1 MIKVKKIFFLILISL
16 ICTVKV
22 NAKIEDALL
31 ITVGDRAVTKSDI
44 VDEIKIILILNNES
58 YSDDKKEILH
68 KRAISSTIKRNI
80 KQIEIDRIGFLE
92 FNQQDL
98 INELTILANRLNF
111 DLDTLKNICESNEL
125 DFALIE
131 NQIKTE
137 LLWNSLIFQLYK
149 DRLSINVEE
158 IEEQLKLIQ
167 HKKELNEYLISEI
180 IIKPVEK
187 NKLESEIQKLK
198 KEIEIEGFEKVA
210 MRLSISQT
218 AIKGGDLGWLS
229 ENRISKNFK
238 SIIFNTSVGNLS
250 RPILLKDGILIFK
263 VRDKR
268 KIEEKINLE
277 ELKNEIVNNEKTK
290 QLNMYSKTH
299 YDNLKRSIAIKFF
312 DE

>member
-1 MIKVKKIFFLILISL
+1 VIKAKKIFFLILISL

-31 ITVGDRAVTKSDI
+31 ITVGDKAITKSDI

-58 YSDDKKEILH
+58 YSDDKKEKLH

-111 DLDTLKNICESNEL
+111 DLDTLKNVCASNEI

-149 DRLSINVEE
+149 NRLSINVDE

-167 HKKELNEYLISEI
+167 NKKELNEYLISEI
-180 IIKPVEK
+180 VIKPVEK
-187 NKLESEIQKLK
+187 NNSESEI
-198 KEIEIEGFEKVA
+198 KELINKIKIEGFENVA
-210 MRLSISQT
+210 KNLSISET
-218 AIKGGDLGWLS
+218 ATKGGDLGWLN
-229 ENRISKNFK
+229 ENIISKNYK
-238 SIIFNTSVGNLS
+238 SKIAETPIGTVSEPIFL
-250 RPILLKDGILIFK
+250 PKGILIFK

-268 KIEEKINLE
+268 KIKRNIEEEKNQLV
-277 ELKNEIVNNEKTK
+277 KFEKTK
-290 QLNMYSKTH
+290 ILRMHSSSH
-299 YDNLKRSIAIKFF
+299 YDKLKRSTSIKFI

>member
-1 MIKVKKIFFLILISL
+1 MIKAKKIFFLILISL

-31 ITVGDRAVTKSDI
+31 ITVGDRPITKSDI

-58 YSDDKKEILH
+58 YSDDKKEKLH
-68 KRAISSTIKRNI
+68 KGAISSTIKRNI

-111 DLDTLKNICESNEL
+111 DLDTLKNVCASNEL

-131 NQIKTE
+131 NQIITE

-149 DRLSINVEE
+149 DRLSINVDE

-167 HKKELNEYLISEI
+167 NKKELNEYLISEI
-180 IIKPVEK
+180 VIKPVEK
-187 NKLESEIQKLK
+187 NNSESEI
-198 KEIEIEGFEKVA
+198 KELINKIKIEGFENVA
-210 MRLSISQT
+210 KDLSISET
-218 AIKGGDLGWLS
+218 ATKGGDLGWLN
-229 ENRISKNFK
+229 ENIISKNYK
-238 SIIFNTSVGNLS
+238 SKIAETPIGSISEPIFLPG
-250 RPILLKDGILIFK
+250 GILIFK

-268 KIEEKINLE
+268 KIKRNIEEEKNQL
-277 ELKNEIVNNEKTK
+277 VNFEKTK
-290 QLNMYSKTH
+290 ILRMHSSSH
-299 YDNLKRSIAIKFF
+299 YDKLKRSTSVKFIN
-312 DE
+312 E

>member
-1 MIKVKKIFFLILISL
+1 MIKAKKIFFLILISL

-31 ITVGDRAVTKSDI
+31 ITVGDKAITKSDI

-58 YSDDKKEILH
+58 YSDDKKEKLH
-68 KRAISSTIKRNI
+68 KQAISSTIKRNI

-111 DLDTLKNICESNEL
+111 DLDTLKNICASNEL

-149 DRLSINVEE
+149 DRLSINVDE
-158 IEEQLKLIQ
+158 IEEQLKLMQ
-167 HKKELNEYLISEI
+167 NKKELNEYLISEI
-180 IIKPVEK
+180 TIKPVEK
-187 NKLESEIQKLK
+187 NNSESEI
-198 KEIEIEGFEKVA
+198 KELINKIEIEGFENVA
-210 MRLSISQT
+210 KNLSISET
-218 AIKGGDLGWLS
+218 ATKGGDLGWLN
-229 ENRISKNFK
+229 ENIISKNYK
-238 SIIFNTSVGNLS
+238 SKIAETPIGSISEPIFLPEG
-250 RPILLKDGILIFK
+250 GILIFK

-268 KIEEKINLE
+268 KIKRNIEEEKNQL
-277 ELKNEIVNNEKTK
+277 VNFEKTK
-290 QLNMYSKTH
+290 ILRMHSSSH
-299 YDNLKRSIAIKFF
+299 YDKLKRSTSIKFI

>member
-1 MIKVKKIFFLILISL
+1 MIKAKKIFFLILISL

-31 ITVGDRAVTKSDI
+31 ITVGDRAITKSDI
-44 VDEIKIILILNNES
+44 VDEIKIILILNNEG
-58 YSDDKKEILH
+58 YSDDKKEKLH

-111 DLDTLKNICESNEL
+111 DLDTLKNICASNEL

-149 DRLSINVEE
+149 DRLSINVDE

-167 HKKELNEYLISEI
+167 NKKELNEYLISEI
-180 IIKPVEK
+180 VIKPVEK
-187 NKLESEIQKLK
+187 NNSESEI
-198 KEIEIEGFEKVA
+198 KELINKIKIEGFENVA
-210 MRLSISQT
+210 KNLSISET
-218 AIKGGDLGWLS
+218 ATKGGDLGWLN
-229 ENRISKNFK
+229 ENIISKNYK
-238 SIIFNTSVGNLS
+238 SKIAETPIGSVSEPIFLPEV
-250 RPILLKDGILIFK
+250 ILIFK

-268 KIEEKINLE
+268 KIKRNIEEEKNQL
-277 ELKNEIVNNEKTK
+277 VNSEKTK
-290 QLNMYSKTH
+290 ILNMHSSSH
-299 YDNLKRSIAIKFF
+299 YDKLKRSIVVKFLN
-312 DE
+312 E

>member
-1 MIKVKKIFFLILISL
+1 MIKAKKIFFLILISL

-31 ITVGDRAVTKSDI
+31 ITVGDKAITKSDI

-58 YSDDKKEILH
+58 YSDDKKDKLH
-68 KRAISSTIKRNI
+68 KQAISSTIKRNI

-111 DLDTLKNICESNEL
+111 DLDTLKNICASNEL

-131 NQIKTE
+131 NQVKTE

-149 DRLSINVEE
+149 DRLSINVDE

-167 HKKELNEYLISEI
+167 NKKELNEYLISEI
-180 IIKPVEK
+180 VIIPVEK
-187 NKLESEIQKLK
+187 NNSESEI
-198 KEIEIEGFEKVA
+198 KELINKIKIEGFENVA
-210 MRLSISQT
+210 KNLSISET
-218 AIKGGDLGWLS
+218 ATKGGDLGWLN
-229 ENRISKNFK
+229 ENIISKNYK
-238 SIIFNTSVGNLS
+238 SKIAKTPIGSVSEPIFLPG
-250 RPILLKDGILIFK
+250 GILIFK

-268 KIEEKINLE
+268 KIKRNIEEEKNQL
-277 ELKNEIVNNEKTK
+277 VNFEKTK
-290 QLNMYSKTH
+290 ILRMHSSSH
-299 YDNLKRSIAIKFF
+299 YDKLKRSTSIKFI